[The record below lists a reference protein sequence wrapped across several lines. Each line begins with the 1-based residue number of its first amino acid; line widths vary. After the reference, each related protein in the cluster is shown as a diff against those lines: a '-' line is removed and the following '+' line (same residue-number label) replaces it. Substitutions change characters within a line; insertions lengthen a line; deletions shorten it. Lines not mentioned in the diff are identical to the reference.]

1 MYRRALRVVWN
12 YRRLK
17 ERRFKMKKIEYVV
30 SDPQGIHA
38 RPCALLAQCCV
49 NFKSAVT
56 VKANENMAS
65 GQNVL
70 ELLNLHARMKDLLTI
85 EIEGEDEEQAYEAV
99 QEVLKKGFNEKKAVE
114 VLKIAFFGT
123 KDYDRIFFSELI
135 KDKGEGTYNSD
146 IKYFSSNL
154 GPETANL
161 ANGYDAVCV
170 FVNDNVSRPVIEQL
184 HDFGIKL
191 ILLRCAG
198 FNNVDLQAAK
208 EYGITVLRVPAY
220 SPYAVAEHAMAIL
233 QEANRH
239 LHKAYNKVK
248 DNNFALSG
256 LLGLDLHNK
265 VAGIVGTGKIGICM
279 ARICKGYGMTVLGW
293 DAYPNQALED
303 EGLLTYVSKEEL
315 FQKADLISLHAPLF
329 PSTYHII
336 NEESI
341 SMMKNS
347 VMLVNTARGGL
358 VDTEALIAALK
369 QGKFHAVALD
379 VYEGEDNNVYT
390 DRSDKAITDDITARL
405 LMFPQVVLTSHQ
417 AFFTREAMQA
427 IAVVTME
434 NARNFNEGNDYGD
447 AEVKA

>member
-1 MYRRALRVVWN
+1 MMREIN
-12 YRRLK
+12 
-17 ERRFKMKKIEYVV
+17 YVV

-49 NFKSAVT
+49 DFKSAVT
-56 VKANENMAS
+56 VRLDEKKAS

-70 ELLNLHARMKDLLTI
+70 ELLALKARMGDVLNI
-85 EIEGEDEEQAYEAV
+85 QIEGEDEEQAFQKLRKLLE
-99 QEVLKKGFNEKKAVE
+99 EGFAARKVSQI
-114 VLKIAFFGT
+114 LKIAFFGT
-123 KDYDRIFFSELI
+123 KDYDRIFFSELV

-146 IKYFSSNL
+146 IKYFTSNL
-154 GPETANL
+154 GPETAGM
-161 ANGYDAVCV
+161 AEGYDAVCV
-170 FVNDNVSRPVIEQL
+170 FVNDNVSRSVVERL
-184 HDFGIKL
+184 HECGVRL

-198 FNNVDLQAAK
+198 FNNVDLAAAK

-220 SPYAVAEHAMAIL
+220 SPYAVAEHAMAII

-256 LLGLDLHNK
+256 LLGIDLHNK
-265 VAGIVGTGKIGICM
+265 IAGIVGTGKIGVCM

-293 DAYPNQALED
+293 DAYPNQELEE
-303 EGLLTYVSKEEL
+303 EGLLTYVEKEEL
-315 FQKADLISLHAPLF
+315 FQRADLISLHAPLF

-341 SMMKNS
+341 ALMKDT
-347 VMLVNTARGGL
+347 VMLVNTARGAL

-369 QGKFHAVALD
+369 KGKFHAVALD
-379 VYEGEDNNVYT
+379 VYEGEDDNVYT
-390 DRSDKAITDDITARL
+390 DRSDMAIADDITGRL

-434 NARNFNEGNDYGD
+434 NARNFNEKNEFGD

>member
-1 MYRRALRVVWN
+1 
-12 YRRLK
+12 
-17 ERRFKMKKIEYVV
+17 MKKITYVV
-30 SDPQGIHA
+30 SNPRGIHA
-38 RPCALLAQCCV
+38 RPCALLAQCCT

-56 VKANENMAS
+56 VSANEEKAS
-65 GQNVL
+65 AQNIL
-70 ELLNLHARMKDLLTI
+70 ELLALHAGKGDILTI
-85 EIEGEDEEQAYEAV
+85 QIEGEDEAQAAEAI
-99 QEVLKKGFNEKKAVE
+99 QKVLDKSFDERRTADI
-114 VLKIAFFGT
+114 LKIAFFGT
-123 KDYDRIFFSELI
+123 KDYDRIFFSELV
-135 KDKGEGTYNSD
+135 KDKGEGTYNSE

-154 GPETANL
+154 GPETAGL
-161 ANGYDAVCV
+161 AKGYDAVCV
-170 FVNDNVSRPVIEQL
+170 FVNDNVSRPVVEQL
-184 HDFGIKL
+184 HEYGVRL

-198 FNNVDLQAAK
+198 FNNVDLDAAK
-208 EYGITVLRVPAY
+208 EYSITVLRVPAY

-233 QEANRH
+233 QEANRR

-256 LLGLDLHNK
+256 LLGTDLHNK
-265 VAGIVGTGKIGICM
+265 VAGIVGTGKIGVCM

-293 DAYPNQALED
+293 DAYPNRALEE
-303 EGLLTYVSKEEL
+303 EGLLTYVEKEEL

-329 PSTYHII
+329 PTTHHII

-341 SMMKNS
+341 AMMKNS

-358 VDTEALIAALK
+358 IDNEALIAALK
-369 QGKFHAVALD
+369 KGKFHAVALD
-379 VYEGEDNNVYT
+379 VYEGEDDNVYT
-390 DRSDKAITDDITARL
+390 DRSDEAITEDITARL

-427 IAVVTME
+427 IADVTME